1 MKWGGSD
8 AGRRFDGCLGFGVVS
23 LRGTFR
29 AVRRIRTQSRAP
41 PAPSDHSTALTSAK
55 KCAFEPMTSLW
66 QSRGMT
72 TVFHT
77 TAEELDES
85 FIASVKAAF
94 KGRAIEIAVTEDD
107 ETGYLLRHPANRA
120 RLLRAVADVEAGRNV
135 VTPDQTPFQ

>member
-1 MKWGGSD
+1 
-8 AGRRFDGCLGFGVVS
+8 
-23 LRGTFR
+23 
-29 AVRRIRTQSRAP
+29 
-41 PAPSDHSTALTSAK
+41 
-55 KCAFEPMTSLW
+55 
-66 QSRGMT
+66 MT

>member
-1 MKWGGSD
+1 
-8 AGRRFDGCLGFGVVS
+8 
-23 LRGTFR
+23 
-29 AVRRIRTQSRAP
+29 
-41 PAPSDHSTALTSAK
+41 
-55 KCAFEPMTSLW
+55 
-66 QSRGMT
+66 MT

-107 ETGYLLRHPANRA
+107 ETGYLLRHPANRE

-135 VTPDQTPFQ
+135 MTPDQTQFR